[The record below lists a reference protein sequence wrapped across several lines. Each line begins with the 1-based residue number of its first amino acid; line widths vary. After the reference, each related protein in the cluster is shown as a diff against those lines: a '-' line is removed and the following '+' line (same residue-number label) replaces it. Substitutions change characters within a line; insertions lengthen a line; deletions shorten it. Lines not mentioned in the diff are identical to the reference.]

1 MRPNRFRQL
10 LREGRPTF
18 GTHLF
23 TQWPTIV
30 EVVGHTGNFDYIEFS
45 GEYAPYDLFSME
57 NFVRATELYGMSSM
71 IKLDQEP
78 RTWLAERAIGAG
90 FQSVLFADIRTADEV
105 RAAVKAV
112 RADAPGH
119 DGIHG
124 VADRRSALMLHAGTP
139 RYIDALDDIVVGI
152 MIEKA
157 SAVEQL
163 DEILAVPGVDM
174 VQWGPAD
181 YAMSVGRPGD
191 WHHPEVQ
198 RVERDVFERCIK
210 AGVPPRAELNNP
222 KDAARFLEM
231 GVKDFCM
238 GTDLYVIYD
247 WMRDNGKALRSTV
260 EAVFGAT
267 SGPMAVSSNGR
278 EPAASVA
285 ATADTAEARPPHA

>member
-10 LREGRPTF
+10 LRDGHPTF

-23 TQWPTIV
+23 SQWPTIV

-45 GEYAPYDLFSME
+45 GEYAPYDLFSLE
-57 NFVRATELYGMSSM
+57 NFIRATELYNMSSM

-78 RTWLAERAIGAG
+78 RTWLAQRAIGAG
-90 FQSVLFADIRTADEV
+90 FQSVLFADIRTAEEV
-105 RAAVKAV
+105 RLAVRSV

-124 VADRRSALMLHAGTP
+124 VADRRSAMMLHAGTQSF
-139 RYIDALDDIVVGI
+139 IDALDDIVVGI

-174 VQWGPAD
+174 IQWGPSD
-181 YAMSVGRPGD
+181 YSMSIGRPGG
-191 WHHPEVQ
+191 HALPEVR
-198 RVERDVFERCIK
+198 RVERDVLERCMK
-210 AGVPPRAELNNP
+210 AGVPPRVELNNP
-222 KDAARFLEM
+222 NDAAPFIEM
-231 GVKDFCM
+231 GIKDFCM
-238 GTDLYVIYD
+238 GTDFYILYD

-260 EAVFGAT
+260 EAVFGAAPRSAST
-267 SGPMAVSSNGR
+267 AGR
-278 EPAASVA
+278 TGEAAA
-285 ATADTAEARPPHA
+285 ADTAEARPPHA

>member
-1 MRPNRFRQL
+1 MRRNTFKEL
-10 LREGRPTF
+10 LKAGRPTF

-30 EVVGHTGNFDYIEFS
+30 EVIGHTGNFDYIEFS
-45 GEYAPYDLFSME
+45 GEYAPYDLFSIE
-57 NFVRATELYGMSSM
+57 NWVRAAELYNLGSM

-78 RTWLAERAIGAG
+78 RTWLAQRAIGAG
-90 FQSVLFADIRTADEV
+90 FQSVLFADIRSADEV
-105 RAAVKAV
+105 RAAVKMV
-112 RADAPGH
+112 RADAPGA

-139 RYIDALDDIVVGI
+139 RYIQALDDIVVAI

-163 DEILAVPGVDM
+163 DEILAVPGIDM
-174 VQWGPAD
+174 IQWGPAD
-181 YAMSVGRPGD
+181 YSMSIGRAGE
-191 WHHPEVQ
+191 WNSPEVR

-222 KDAARFLEM
+222 KQAERFLEW

-247 WMRDNGKALRSTV
+247 WMRDNGKALRGLVEEVHGAAPAEAST
-260 EAVFGAT
+260 
-267 SGPMAVSSNGR
+267 NGR
-278 EPAASVA
+278 EPASV
-285 ATADTAEARPPHA
+285 ADTAEARPPHA